1 MSQTMPDS
9 LPLFPLNTVLFPGGR
24 LKLRIFEPRYVD
36 LVSRSMRE
44 GSGFGICPID
54 EGTELEP
61 RSICGIG
68 SWVKVVD
75 FETLEDGLL
84 GVTVEADHRFDVGE
98 QWREEDRLLHAE
110 VNALPTPDDYPV
122 GEQWSGLVELLE
134 QLWPEMQREYG
145 YGLWPKETGAYWLMS
160 RLTEVLPVKS
170 SIRAELLACDE
181 AEAGL
186 RLVAELVADLG
197 GDSDEEASG
206 SEASSEDN

>member
-1 MSQTMPDS
+1 MSEILPDS

-44 GSGFGICPID
+44 GTGFGICPID

-68 SWVKVVD
+68 SWVQVVD

-84 GVTVEADHRFDVGE
+84 GVTVEAAHRFDVGE
-98 QWREEDRLLHAE
+98 QWREQDGLLNAE
-110 VNALPTPDDYPV
+110 VNPLPTPDDYSVDDNWP
-122 GEQWSGLVELLE
+122 GLMELLE

-145 YGLWPKETGAYWLMS
+145 YGVWPEEVGAYWLMS
-160 RLTEVLPVKS
+160 RLTEVLPVSS

-186 RLVAELVADLG
+186 GLVAELVSDLG
-197 GDSDEEASG
+197 GDSEKSATDA
-206 SEASSEDN
+206 ADDDA